1 MFKNR
6 SDAGRQLAQRVEH
19 LRSEHPVVL
28 GLPRGGVPVAAVV
41 AEELDAQLDVIVV
54 RKLGIPFQPEVA
66 MGAIGEGGAKVLD
79 TRLIRQAGL
88 TDAQVA
94 AVETAERA
102 TLDARVLALRAIR
115 PRVSLVG
122 RTALVVDDGLATGA
136 TAAVACQIARE
147 LGAAKVVLAV
157 PVAPQEVL
165 DAFPVDEAIAVE
177 TPHPFRAV
185 GMHYRDFGPT
195 SDAEVQLLLRRAA
208 AREGAS

>member
-1 MFKNR
+1 MFENR

-41 AEELDAQLDVIVV
+41 ADELDAQLDVIVV

-79 TRLIRQAGL
+79 ARLIRQAGL

-185 GMHYRDFGPT
+185 GMHYLDFGPT
-195 SDAEVQLLLRRAA
+195 SDAEVQVLLQRAA
-208 AREGAS
+208 TREGAS